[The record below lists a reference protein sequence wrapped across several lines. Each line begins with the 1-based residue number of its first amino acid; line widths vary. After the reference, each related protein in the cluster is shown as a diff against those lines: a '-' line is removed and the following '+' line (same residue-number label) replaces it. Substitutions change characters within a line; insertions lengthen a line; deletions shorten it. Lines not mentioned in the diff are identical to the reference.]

1 MSKEKP
7 VIIVDAMGG
16 DFAPEITIDGV
27 CQMAAESNAHFKL
40 VGHEEKIKT
49 ELAKHTY
56 NEDQISIIHTDEMI
70 TNHDNPRAAVK
81 DKKNASVLLAARMLK
96 AGEGDAMVSAGST
109 AAVVLAASLYIKRI
123 PGVRRAAIG
132 TIFPTLKED
141 KTKSPYAVVMDVG
154 ANINNTA
161 DDMVHYAYMGKT
173 YLRELFGIEDPRVG
187 LLNIGAEEHK
197 GTETLKEANKLLR
210 SRDDLNFVGN
220 IEGNDITNGKADVI
234 VSEGIHGNI
243 AMKSIEGVSESAK
256 KLAKMAMKGK
266 FVWKLGLF
274 FLQGGIKNVLKYASY
289 EEYGGAPIFGFDKL
303 VVKSHGR
310 CTAYA
315 YKNGLRTTLNAVQS
329 GMIDFMRDS
338 ISKFEEDKKKK
349 EE

>member
-16 DFAPEITIDGV
+16 DFAPVITVEGV
-27 CQMAAESNAHFKL
+27 CKMAAESNAHFIL
-40 VGHEEKIKT
+40 VGHEEKIKA
-49 ELAKHTY
+49 ELEKHTY
-56 NEDQISIIHTDEMI
+56 NDDQISIVHTDEMI
-70 TNHDNPRAAVK
+70 SNHDNPRAAVK

-96 AGEGDAMVSAGST
+96 EGKGDAMVSAGST

-173 YLRELFGIEDPRVG
+173 YLRELFDIEDPKIG

-197 GTETLKEANKLLR
+197 GTDTLKEANKLLS

-243 AMKSIEGVSESAK
+243 AMKSIEGVAESAK

-266 FVWKLGLF
+266 FIWKLGLF

-338 ISKFEEDKKKK
+338 ISKFEADKEKS
-349 EE
+349 ES